1 MAWSPLQELVTLEQA
16 KAHLKLPSISPDPQD
31 DDLDRKLQI
40 AHENVMDYL
49 SQRISDQDAWQ
60 ETVDG
65 WTEDT
70 APKRVIGAILAEFA
84 FLYRWRGDDEQKAP
98 EHEGDSVCPGAKRLL
113 LRFRD
118 PALA

>member
-1 MAWSPLQELVTLEQA
+1 MAWSPLQELVTLDTA
-16 KAHLKLPSISPDPQD
+16 KSHLRLSLDVDSED
-31 DDLDRKLQI
+31 DDLNLKLQI

-65 WTEDT
+65 WNEDT
-70 APKRVIGAILAEFA
+70 VPKRVVGAILEEFS
-84 FLYRWRGDDEQKAP
+84 FLYRFRGDDEQKAP

-113 LRFRD
+113 VRFRD